1 MTLSYIF
8 FGTNKRDPAEH
19 TCPWLNITPESA
31 PGIARDK
38 SASGKM
44 IFGDLPPNSS
54 VTRFNVSYTPVIGQ
68 NMYCTY
74 IITLKVFICKV

>member
-8 FGTNKRDPAEH
+8 FGTNRRDPAEH

-38 SASGKM
+38 SASGKIM
-44 IFGDLPPNSS
+44 FGDLPPTQSN
-54 VTRFNVSYTPVIGQ
+54 TFNDSDACRIICLPTGVEPVNAILSTSG
-68 NMYCTY
+68 
-74 IITLKVFICKV
+74 

>member
-38 SASGKM
+38 SASGRM
-44 IFGDLPPNSS
+44 IFGDLPPSSS
-54 VTRFNVSYTPVIGQ
+54 VTRFNVSYTPNSGHNTESI
-68 NMYCTY
+68 
-74 IITLKVFICKV
+74 

>member
-44 IFGDLPPNSS
+44 IFGDLPPNS
-54 VTRFNVSYTPVIGQ
+54 V
-68 NMYCTY
+68 
-74 IITLKVFICKV
+74 

>member
-8 FGTNKRDPAEH
+8 FGTNRRDPAEH

-38 SASGKM
+38 SASGKIM
-44 IFGDLPPNSS
+44 FGDLPPSS
-54 VTRFNVSYTPVIGQ
+54 KVTRFKDSDACRIICLPTGVEPVNAILSTSG
-68 NMYCTY
+68 
-74 IITLKVFICKV
+74 

>member
-31 PGIARDK
+31 PESREINQHPAR
-38 SASGKM
+38 
-44 IFGDLPPNSS
+44 
-54 VTRFNVSYTPVIGQ
+54 
-68 NMYCTY
+68 
-74 IITLKVFICKV
+74 